1 MPSATMFKDR
11 FVAALL
17 ALLTGAV
24 GGHRFYLRGS
34 RDVWGWLHPPALLLG
49 LYGVWRF
56 VVAGQSDALT
66 WGLLGVGAALVI
78 AVVVQTLVIGLT
90 ADEAWDARWNA
101 ACTRRSANGWGPVL
115 VVVFALFTGVGS
127 LTGALAYVLQR
138 YFGGG

>member
-1 MPSATMFKDR
+1 MSTAAMFKDR
-11 FVAALL
+11 FTAALL
-17 ALLTGAV
+17 ALIAGVV
-24 GGHRFYLRGS
+24 GGHRFYLHGG
-34 RDVWGWLHPPALLLG
+34 RDVWGWLHPPALALG

-56 VVAGQSDALT
+56 VVAGQGDVLT
-66 WGLLGVGAALVI
+66 WVLLGVGVALVI

-101 ACTRRSANGWGPVL
+101 ASSRRSANGWGPVL
-115 VVVFALFTGVGS
+115 VVIFALFAGVGS